1 MQDDL
6 TRAQHYRSLAFQMR
20 DTAQE
25 ETDEKRRTELLELAS
40 QYEHL
45 AEKLVGK
52 HVGRSSPVAG
62 DLGQPK

>member
-6 TRAQHYRSLAFQMR
+6 TRAQHYRSLAVQMR
-20 DTAQE
+20 DTAE
-25 ETDEKRRTELLELAS
+25 GETHETRRRELLDLAS

-52 HVGRSSPVAG
+52 HVSREAP
-62 DLGQPK
+62 

>member
-6 TRAQHYRSLAFQMR
+6 TRAQHYRSLALQMR
-20 DTAQE
+20 DTAE
-25 ETDEKRRTELLELAS
+25 SETHQTRRRELLDLAS

-52 HVGRSSPVAG
+52 HVSREAPAAG
-62 DLGQPK
+62 DFRQPK

>member
-6 TRAQHYRSLAFQMR
+6 TRAQHYRSLALQMR
-20 DTAQE
+20 DTAEQE
-25 ETDEKRRTELLELAS
+25 ADEARRSELLDLAN

-52 HVGRSSPVAG
+52 HARSERPAG
-62 DLGQPK
+62 DAAP